1 MNKTTRNVI
10 KNERDQEPD
19 PNTGPDASNAS
30 EIGANDDTPAKEDK
44 LEDRNYRDQDSKE

>member
-1 MNKTTRNVI
+1 MNNVTKDVTRN
-10 KNERDQEPD
+10 EQDQKLD